1 MRTKLATLVLAATLL
16 CVADVRPAAAQQP
29 LGVKVV
35 QLKHA
40 DARKTADILT
50 AILGGRGGLRLAV
63 DDRTNS
69 VVFAAD
75 AQTTDLAEKLI
86 ARFDKPLAPKK

>member
-1 MRTKLATLVLAATLL
+1 
-16 CVADVRPAAAQQP
+16 
-29 LGVKVV
+29 
-35 QLKHA
+35 
-40 DARKTADILT
+40 
-50 AILGGRGGLRLAV
+50 LAV